1 MKLPFFGELEKATRI
16 LIAGAGGGF
25 DIYAGLPLFLHLRGM
40 GKDVHLANLSF
51 TNFYDVSA
59 PGPIEGLNIV
69 DAASSGSARY
79 FPELHLARW
88 LDTEGIHAPIYC
100 IHRNGASQV
109 RAAYEWMTATLRPD
123 TIILID
129 GGTDILMRGDE
140 VGLGTPQED
149 IASLAAVDSL
159 PGIERKLIACLGFGV
174 DTHHGVCHA
183 LFLENV
189 AALIAD
195 GGFLG
200 SWSLLREMR
209 EFQLYEAA
217 CEYAQARQP
226 DRESIVNTSIIA
238 SGNGWFG
245 DRHPTKRTEGS
256 SLFLNPLMTHYWTF
270 DLSKVARRNL
280 YLDHIRD
287 ADSYSA
293 LSLRIETFRS
303 MLQSER
309 PWMEIPF

>member
-1 MKLPFFGELEKATRI
+1 MKLPFFAELEKSRRV

-25 DIYAGLPLFLHLRGM
+25 DIYAGLPLFFHLRAM
-40 GKDVHLANLSF
+40 GKEVHLANLSF
-51 TNFYDVSA
+51 TNFYGVA
-59 PGPIEGLNIV
+59 TPGPLDSLNIV
-69 DAASSGSARY
+69 DAETSGSTRY

-88 LDTEGIHAPIYC
+88 LESEGVGTSIYC
-100 IHRNGASQV
+100 IHRDGATQV
-109 RAAYEWMTATLRPD
+109 RAAYEWITATIRPD
-123 TIILID
+123 TVVLVD

-140 VGLGTPQED
+140 IGLGTPQED

-159 PGIERKLIACLGFGV
+159 TGIERKLIACLGFGV

-200 SWSLLREMR
+200 SWSLMREMH

-217 CEYAQARQP
+217 CDYAQARHA

-256 SLFLNPLMTHYWTF
+256 NLFLNPLMTQYWTF
-270 DLSKVARRNL
+270 DLGKVAQRNL
-280 YLDHIRD
+280 YLDQIRD

-293 LSLRIETFRS
+293 LSLRIETFRAK
-303 MLQSER
+303 LQRER
-309 PWMEIPF
+309 PWVEIPF